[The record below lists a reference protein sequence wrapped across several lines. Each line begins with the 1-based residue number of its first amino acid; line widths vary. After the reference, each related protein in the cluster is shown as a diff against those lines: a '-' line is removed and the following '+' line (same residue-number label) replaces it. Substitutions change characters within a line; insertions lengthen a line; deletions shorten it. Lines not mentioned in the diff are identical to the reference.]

1 MDALL
6 TPEGFLDPRAAGLAA
21 IFLTQWLKIYLP
33 DRNWSQLLVL
43 GITALLEVIAAA
55 LTGADYW
62 GALAAAFWGAT
73 LATFGYEAVKNAAEL
88 LGLNGKGKAE

>member
-33 DRNWSQLLVL
+33 DKHWSQLLVL
-43 GITALLEVIAAA
+43 GITAVLEVIAAA
-55 LTGADYW
+55 ITGADYW
-62 GALAAAFWGAT
+62 AALAAAFWGAT

-88 LGLNGKGKAE
+88 LGLNGKEERR

>member
-1 MDALL
+1 MNALL

-21 IFLTQWLKIYLP
+21 IFLTQWLKLCLP
-33 DRNWSQLLVL
+33 DKHWSQLLVL
-43 GITALLEVIAAA
+43 GITALLEVAAAA

-88 LGLNGKGKAE
+88 LGLNGNEEEA

>member
-1 MDALL
+1 MNALL

-21 IFLTQWLKIYLP
+21 IFLTQWLKLYLP
-33 DRNWSQLLVL
+33 DKHWSQALVL
-43 GITALLEVIAAA
+43 GITALLEVVAAT

-88 LGLNGKGKAE
+88 LGLNDSEEEA

>member
-1 MDALL
+1 MDTLL

-21 IFLTQWLKIYLP
+21 IFITQWLKIYLP
-33 DRNWSQLLVL
+33 DKNWAQLIVL
-43 GITALLEVIAAA
+43 GITALLEVLAAA

-88 LGLNGKGKAE
+88 LGLKSH

>member
-21 IFLTQWLKIYLP
+21 IFLTQWLKMYLP
-33 DRNWSQLLVL
+33 DKHWSQLVVL
-43 GITALLEVIAAA
+43 GITAALEVVAAT
-55 LTGADYW
+55 LTGANYW

-88 LGLNGKGKAE
+88 LGLNGAEDEA

>member
-21 IFLTQWLKIYLP
+21 IFLTQWLKMYLP
-33 DRNWSQLLVL
+33 DKHWSQLLVL
-43 GITALLEVIAAA
+43 GITAALEVVAAT
-55 LTGADYW
+55 LTGAGYW

-88 LGLNGKGKAE
+88 LGLNGAEDEA

>member
-21 IFLTQWLKIYLP
+21 IFLTQWLKMYLP
-33 DRNWSQLLVL
+33 DKHWSQLLVL
-43 GITALLEVIAAA
+43 GITAALEVVAAT
-55 LTGADYW
+55 LTGANYW

-88 LGLNGKGKAE
+88 LGLNGAEDEE